1 MTLKQVRFIFSL
13 AVVLVLLS
21 AVGFTAQNT
30 FAQSSPAALA
40 PAAVATATPT
50 VKPNFKLTILHTNDI
65 HAHHAPVNG
74 DGGAALASS
83 VIKQVR
89 ASNPN
94 TLLLSAGDTFMGT
107 LFYVK
112 YHGLDSAE
120 LMNIMKYDA
129 MTLGNH
135 EFDEGDGNLALFIE
149 KLKFPVV
156 AANLNIDKSK
166 TLKKIAP
173 YVILQKG
180 GEKIGVIG
188 LANPDTPSMSRPG
201 SDLIFSAELASVTQ
215 SRVDELVGMGVN
227 KIIVLSHIGYGAD
240 QELGKSV
247 KGVDIIVGGHTH
259 TLLANFDNRAAGP
272 YPTIVQ
278 NPEGKTVLVVQA
290 GQYEE
295 YIGKLDVE
303 FDPNGEL
310 VSSKG
315 DTVYLSHY
323 ITPDPIISSLVGK
336 LFAPIN
342 ALTKE
347 VIGTSTVYLEGDRK
361 ICRLQECNLGNLL
374 TDAMRAQTGVQ
385 VALENGGGIRASI
398 KEGNVTLGDVL
409 TVLPFGN
416 LVSTFSLS
424 GENLLAA
431 LENGVSQMQE
441 GGGRFLQV
449 SGLRYQVDPAKPA
462 GSRILSV
469 EVLDAQGKYQPLDPK
484 ATYTVATNDFMR
496 EGGDGFTMLAEK
508 AFNANDY
515 GQPLD
520 QVLSDYIKTNSPINI
535 KVEGRITIK

>member
-1 MTLKQVRFIFSL
+1 
-13 AVVLVLLS
+13 
-21 AVGFTAQNT
+21 
-30 FAQSSPAALA
+30 
-40 PAAVATATPT
+40 
-50 VKPNFKLTILHTNDI
+50 
-65 HAHHAPVNG
+65 
-74 DGGAALASS
+74 
-83 VIKQVR
+83 
-89 ASNPN
+89 
-94 TLLLSAGDTFMGT
+94 
-107 LFYVK
+107 
-112 YHGLDSAE
+112 
-120 LMNIMKYDA
+120 
-129 MTLGNH
+129 
-135 EFDEGDGNLALFIE
+135 
-149 KLKFPVV
+149 
-156 AANLNIDKSK
+156 
-166 TLKKIAP
+166 
-173 YVILQKG
+173 
-180 GEKIGVIG
+180 
-188 LANPDTPSMSRPG
+188 
-201 SDLIFSAELASVTQ
+201 
-215 SRVDELVGMGVN
+215 
-227 KIIVLSHIGYGAD
+227 
-240 QELGKSV
+240 
-247 KGVDIIVGGHTH
+247 
-259 TLLANFDNRAAGP
+259 
-272 YPTIVQ
+272 
-278 NPEGKTVLVVQA
+278 
-290 GQYEE
+290 
-295 YIGKLDVE
+295 
-303 FDPNGEL
+303 
-310 VSSKG
+310 
-315 DTVYLSHY
+315 
-323 ITPDPIISSLVGK
+323 
-336 LFAPIN
+336 
-342 ALTKE
+342 LTKE